1 MTTYLI
7 RRLLQSLIVLILVT
21 LMIFLAMR
29 LLPGDPILMYMTARD
44 AEGSS
49 QEQIDAMKKEFGLD
63 KPLMVQYANW
73 LSGVVR
79 GDLGKSILNRSSV
92 GSELKKRIPITFY
105 LASLA
110 LLLSVILSIPAG
122 IISAV
127 RRGSWLD
134 TAATTLANIGMTI
147 PIFWLGILMIYVFGL
162 YFRWLPVQGYTSPFT
177 NFWLSVKQTIMP
189 VICLAIFSIASGMR
203 QTRSSMLEVIQ
214 QDYIRTAWSKG
225 LKERVIIMRHA
236 LKNALIPVVTLT
248 GMTVRYLFGGA
259 VLIETVFNIPGIGRM
274 TVDAILS
281 QDYPIVQ
288 GATLV
293 TAVTILLS
301 NLIVDLSYGWFDPR
315 IRYE

>member
-92 GSELKKRIPITFY
+92 GAELKKRIPITFY

-110 LLLSVILSIPAG
+110 LLLSIILSIPAG

-203 QTRSSMLEVIQ
+203 QTRSSMLEVIR

-225 LKERVIIMRHA
+225 LKERVIVMRHA

>member
-1 MTTYLI
+1 M
-7 RRLLQSLIVLILVT
+7 QSLIVLILVT

-29 LLPGDPILMYMTARD
+29 LLPGDPILMYMTQRD

-73 LSGVVR
+73 LSGAVR

-92 GSELKKRIPITFY
+92 GAELKKRIPITFY

-110 LLLSVILSIPAG
+110 LLLSVALSIPAG

-134 TAATTLANIGMTI
+134 TAVTTLANIGITI

-177 NFWLSVKQTIMP
+177 NFWLSVKQTVMP
-189 VICLAIFSIASGMR
+189 VTCLAVFSIASGMR
-203 QTRSSMLEVIQ
+203 QTRSSMLEVVR
-214 QDYIRTAWSKG
+214 QDYIRTAWAKG

-274 TVDAILS
+274 TVDAVLS

-288 GATLV
+288 GTTLV
-293 TAVTILLS
+293 TAITILLS

>member
-1 MTTYLI
+1 
-7 RRLLQSLIVLILVT
+7 
-21 LMIFLAMR
+21 MIFLAMR

-92 GSELKKRIPITFY
+92 GAELKKRIPITFY

-110 LLLSVILSIPAG
+110 LLLSIILSIPAG

-203 QTRSSMLEVIQ
+203 QTRSSMLEVIR

-225 LKERVIIMRHA
+225 LKERVIVMRHA

>member
-1 MTTYLI
+1 
-7 RRLLQSLIVLILVT
+7 
-21 LMIFLAMR
+21 
-29 LLPGDPILMYMTARD
+29 
-44 AEGSS
+44 
-49 QEQIDAMKKEFGLD
+49 MKKEFGLD

-92 GSELKKRIPITFY
+92 GAELKKRIPITFY

-110 LLLSVILSIPAG
+110 LLVSVILSIPAG

-147 PIFWLGILMIYVFGL
+147 PIFWLGILMIYIFGL

-177 NFWLSVKQTIMP
+177 NFWLSVKQTMMP

-203 QTRSSMLEVIQ
+203 QTRSSMLEVIR

-293 TAVTILLS
+293 TAITILLS

>member
-1 MTTYLI
+1 
-7 RRLLQSLIVLILVT
+7 
-21 LMIFLAMR
+21 MIFLAMR

-92 GSELKKRIPITFY
+92 GAELKKRIPITFY

-189 VICLAIFSIASGMR
+189 VICLAVFSIASGMR
-203 QTRSSMLEVIQ
+203 QTRSSMLEVIR

-225 LKERVIIMRHA
+225 LKERVIVMRHA

-293 TAVTILLS
+293 TAITILLS

>member
-1 MTTYLI
+1 MTTYII

-92 GSELKKRIPITFY
+92 GAELKKRIPITFY

-110 LLLSVILSIPAG
+110 LLVSVIMSIPAG

-203 QTRSSMLEVIQ
+203 QTRSSMLEVIR

-225 LKERVIIMRHA
+225 LKERVIVMRHA

>member
-1 MTTYLI
+1 
-7 RRLLQSLIVLILVT
+7 
-21 LMIFLAMR
+21 MIFLAMR

-92 GSELKKRIPITFY
+92 GAELKKRIPITFY